1 MDDLPTQ
8 PAVVVG
14 VDGSAMALRAALW
27 AVDEAVSRDIPL
39 RLVHIL
45 EDENPQRDDVA
56 SQLANAERSIGCAV
70 KAIEDTGKAV
80 KIETE
85 VVRGRPAAD
94 LIRLSRF
101 AAMICVGA
109 VGANHFQH
117 GRIGSTAAA
126 LAGCAHCAVA
136 ITHGRPPATRPNG
149 NVILAVTDDSPDN
162 GVLLET
168 AAQEAAIRGALLRVI
183 TCWQPPRSDPA
194 ATKRGDL
201 EIEAQL
207 ERRLAR
213 WRTRYPELRAEAAA
227 VHGPLSGYLATHAAQ
242 LQSLIVSARGPGHVR
257 EVVGAPG
264 HGALASSDCVVLV
277 VDHQHL

>member
-1 MDDLPTQ
+1 MDELSIQ

-14 VDGSAMALRAALW
+14 IDGSALALRAALW

-45 EDENPQRDDVA
+45 EDENPSRDDVA
-56 SQLANAERSIGCAV
+56 CQPTKAEQSIGCAV

-85 VVRGRPAAD
+85 VIRGRPAAA

-101 AAMICVGA
+101 AEMICVGA

-136 ITHGRPPATRPNG
+136 ITYGRAPTMRPIG
-149 NVILAVTDDSPDN
+149 NVILAATDDSPDN

-168 AAQEAAIRGALLRVI
+168 AAHEAAMRGALLRVI
-183 TCWQPPRSDPA
+183 TCWQPPRADPI

-213 WRTRYPELRAEAAA
+213 WRARYPGLRAEAAA
-227 VHGPLSGYLATHAAQ
+227 VHGHLSDYLATHAAQ
-242 LQSLIVSARGPGHVR
+242 LQVLIVSARGPGHVR